1 MGLLKDAEVQDW
13 KDAEEARAYSTFWE
27 DSLSNSSEA
36 RRPSVHQRVQEVH
49 GSLL

>member
-13 KDAEEARAYSTFWE
+13 KDAEEARAYSAFWE
-27 DSLSNSSEA
+27 DSLSSSEA